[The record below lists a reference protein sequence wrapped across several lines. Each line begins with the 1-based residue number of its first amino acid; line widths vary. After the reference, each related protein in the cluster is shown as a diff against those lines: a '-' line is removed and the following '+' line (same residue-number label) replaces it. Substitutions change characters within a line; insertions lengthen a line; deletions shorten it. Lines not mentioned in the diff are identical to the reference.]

1 MYALLRKWTLLRVRQ
16 RQQKSSRSKA
26 KASCQANS
34 DPENPTYDQ
43 EDAQPA
49 SIEVEDEP
57 SWATREMQAADEPPS
72 LTVDDDSEGEVG
84 HNGNNDRGSSP
95 DGSPTPDP
103 LQWKSGLECIFFED
117 DSIADV

>member
-1 MYALLRKWTLLRVRQ
+1 MYALLREWTLLRTQ
-16 RQQKSSRSKA
+16 RILRPLVPRFPS
-26 KASCQANS
+26 
-34 DPENPTYDQ
+34 YDQ
-43 EDAQPA
+43 EHAQPA

-95 DGSPTPDP
+95 DGFPTPDP